1 MVDQRK
7 NIHIQNA
14 LAYIIAFNGLVPNQF
29 MIKEYNNYLKSMYL
43 GHALNI
49 IHQTP

>member
-14 LAYIIAFNGLVPNQF
+14 LAYIIAYNGLVPNLY
-29 MIKEYNNYLKSMYL
+29 MIKSYNFYPKQIYL
-43 GHALNI
+43 GRALNI

>member
-1 MVDQRK
+1 MVDPRK

-14 LAYIIAFNGLVPNQF
+14 RAYIIVYSGLVPNQYT
-29 MIKEYNNYLKSMYL
+29 IKEYNNYLKPMYL
-43 GHALNI
+43 ERALNI